1 MRDALTI
8 YLSYVMHR
16 KVVPIANDYAYLT
29 SCYLAFNSVRCSAYK
44 HDVQQQLSSIIGIT
58 AKQHRNDTGPP
69 LNVEYVEQIFS
80 IDAQPRARWE

>member
-1 MRDALTI
+1 
-8 YLSYVMHR
+8 MHH

-44 HDVQQQLSSIIGIT
+44 HDVQQSRRSNNET
-58 AKQHRNDTGPP
+58 TTGPP